1 MTFQVWGW
9 SGTCGKL
16 VEGVGRKATVECG
29 PWLRLSQVSCTAA
42 GLHADLLLDAACVV
56 TAVLLVCQEA
66 IGRQRALQG

>member
-1 MTFQVWGW
+1 MGW
-9 SGTCGKL
+9 SGTRGKL

-29 PWLRLSQVSCTAA
+29 PWLRPSYVSGTAV

-56 TAVLLVCQEA
+56 TDVLLACQEA